1 MEIYLKNGICII
13 ELYVNNE
20 DNCKLKFMFRFF
32 IFFLKVLYFK
42 DGIFVLLFIWLF
54 DIWKW

>member
-1 MEIYLKNGICII
+1 MEIYLKNEICII

-20 DNCKLKFMFRFF
+20 DNCKLNFMFRFF

-54 DIWKW
+54 VIWKW